1 MVDWMLSGRETN
13 AEREQAQ
20 KVEMLL
26 RELLNAVNYQPAP
39 DADDSLHE
47 TVMMIEVD
55 GFQYQLTCS
64 PPAPT
69 INLSP
74 REQEVVK
81 LVARGY
87 PNKSIANVLAISP
100 CTVSTHLRRIFAK
113 LGVGS
118 RAEMVARILQ

>member
-1 MVDWMLSGRETN
+1 MVDSMFRQESM
-13 AEREQAQ
+13 AELEQAEN
-20 KVEMLL
+20 VEALL
-26 RELLNAVNYQPAP
+26 REILASLNYHPTP
-39 DADDSLHE
+39 SIDDNLHE
-47 TVMMIEVD
+47 TVMVIHVD
-55 GFQYQLTCS
+55 GFQYQLIRTA
-64 PPAPT
+64 PAPA
-69 INLSP
+69 ISLSP

-87 PNKSIANVLAISP
+87 PNKSIANVLDISP